1 MRAWCDRGI
10 WRVVRGSGLTGGG
23 TSSLRTGGGDR
34 IARTRGFRADPSAD
48 GAGSE
53 VDGFDGLPFRR
64 EERLGRLACARG
76 PLTIITARG
85 VLLFPVVEQGLPR
98 LFGYSR
104 LGSGIRQFWQFLT
117 AYAE

>member
-1 MRAWCDRGI
+1 MGRVPQPKVDYAMVRPRDLTRGP
-10 WRVVRGSGLTGGG
+10 WVGLTAAP

-64 EERLGRLACARG
+64 EERLGRLASARD
-76 PLTIITARG
+76 PLAIITARVV
-85 VLLFPVVEQGLPR
+85 VLLPVVEQGL
-98 LFGYSR
+98 
-104 LGSGIRQFWQFLT
+104 
-117 AYAE
+117 